1 MLTSR
6 ATIKEK
12 LHIGK
17 DLKGYNKGET
27 STATIK
33 EKLCT
38 KTSRATIKKKFC
50 TDKEN
55 YSGIMA
61 SMLVDLKGY
70 NKGEIVYR
78 Y

>member
-33 EKLCT
+33 EKLY
-38 KTSRATIKKKFC
+38 K
-50 TDKEN
+50 
-55 YSGIMA
+55 
-61 SMLVDLKGY
+61 DLKGY
-70 NKGEIVYR
+70 NKEEILYR
-78 Y
+78 QRELQRYHG